1 MEKADHGQK
10 RKKPVGDGVPIDSW
24 AQCLSD
30 HVQECIDCGIAPFPI
45 GSYVHIRS
53 AHAACMQSVMSMVQL
68 LKMMFTRAPE
78 GIVNYTK
85 LCSVLE
91 WLVGKWPEL
100 NSTSKAADQWA
111 AALAQGIRCAMGH
124 CRLMVQ
130 QPKKFE
136 QRAIFL
142 SCEEKDKLKDLL
154 ALYRQPKPGQAFVDS
169 QDTEDNGRTVRRRPM
184 CSRPRC

>member
-30 HVQECIDCGIAPFPI
+30 HVQECIGCGIAPFPI

-53 AHAACMQSVMSMVQL
+53 AHAACMQSVVGMLHL
-68 LKMMFTRAPE
+68 LKMMFTRALE

-91 WLVGKWPEL
+91 W
-100 NSTSKAADQWA
+100 
-111 AALAQGIRCAMGH
+111 
-124 CRLMVQ
+124 
-130 QPKKFE
+130 
-136 QRAIFL
+136 
-142 SCEEKDKLKDLL
+142 
-154 ALYRQPKPGQAFVDS
+154 
-169 QDTEDNGRTVRRRPM
+169 
-184 CSRPRC
+184 